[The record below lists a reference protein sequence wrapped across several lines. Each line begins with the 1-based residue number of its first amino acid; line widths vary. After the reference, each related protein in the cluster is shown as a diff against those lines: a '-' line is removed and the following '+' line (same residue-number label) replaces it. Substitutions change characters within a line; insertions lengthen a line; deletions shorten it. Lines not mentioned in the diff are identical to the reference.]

1 MGSGGKGGGSKKQTV
16 GYTYYWDIQAG
27 LGRGPV
33 DEIVAISA
41 DKKTVFAG
49 TQGQISESTSV
60 YIDKPNLF
68 GGTDTGGEG
77 GIRGTLEVMMGEPD
91 QVPTERLRKLL
102 TGLVPGF
109 RGLVTT
115 LFSGMVSSYAA
126 SPKPWSYR
134 VRRGLN
140 GWDGEVWYPEKV
152 FIMLSN
158 PEGQLDDEANLTPEQ
173 ILNLRTIKAYNA
185 AHILVECATNRDW
198 GRGLSLDDLNLD
210 SYRKAADILHREGF
224 GLCLRYNR
232 QTSLDNFVQQI
243 LDHIG
248 AAQYGDLNTGK
259 LVLRLLRDD
268 YNVDELPLFTYD
280 NGIIAVQDDDSTSS
294 DAAPNELVITYHDPV
309 THTDGEVRAQN
320 LGAIQSVGLISS
332 STEYMGIP
340 THELAARAA
349 QRDLEVSASGLTR
362 LILEFDRRGGV
373 LAPASVFRVHLP
385 DRNIDNMVLRVGS
398 IEERDNGSLKIKAV
412 QDVFGLPA
420 TSYSSGGQGSTWV
433 PPDGSAQPITDSQA
447 FEVPYALLA
456 RQLSA
461 ADLDYLHAASS
472 YLSVMATKPNNMA
485 ISYLL
490 QTQSDGM
497 EWQTVSES
505 DWIPS
510 GILRQAV
517 NALDTQLLIE
527 SNLVPTVGSP
537 AWLGDELIRIDEVN
551 ESNKTLIVGRGCGDT
566 LPVHH
571 NGGTVLRFLS
581 EGIEGSTQEYLES
594 ESLNWR
600 LLTKTTTATLKPELA
615 QVSSLTFTGR
625 QSRPYLPGRIAINDQ
640 FYPLEVQEA
649 ETYRMTW
656 AHRDRVLQVDRLI
669 DCLMDDIGPEPETRY
684 HVTILPQDSDE
695 PIWQML
701 VTNNIIDI
709 PYVADI
715 EATEAGIH
723 YLHFWSECKGR
734 RSLQTF
740 STRLP
745 MGHIVIEPE
754 PEPEPEPNPSET
766 PETEVNDD

>member
-27 LGRGPV
+27 LGRGPI

-77 GIRGTLEVMMGEPD
+77 GIQGTLEVMMGEPD
-91 QVPTERLRKLL
+91 QVPTDRLRKLL

-134 VRRGLN
+134 VRRGLK
-140 GWDGEVWYPEKV
+140 GWDSEVWYPEKA

-158 PEGQLDDEANLTPEQ
+158 PEGQLDDEASLTPEQ
-173 ILNLRTIKAYNA
+173 IHNLRTIYAYNA

-198 GRGLSLDDLNLD
+198 GRSLSLDDLNLD
-210 SYRKAADILHREGF
+210 SYRKAADTLHRKGF

-398 IEERDNGSLKIKAV
+398 IEEHDNGSLKIKAV

-433 PPDGSAQPITDSQA
+433 PPDGAAQPITDSQA

-456 RQLSA
+456 RQFSA
-461 ADLDYLHAASS
+461 ADLDYLHATSS

-490 QTQSDGM
+490 QAQSDGM
-497 EWQTVSES
+497 EWQTVSEP
-505 DWIPS
+505 DWTPS

-527 SNLVPTVGSP
+527 SNVVPTVGSP
-537 AWLGDELIRIDEVN
+537 AWLGDELIRIDAVDEGN
-551 ESNKTLIVGRGCGDT
+551 NTLIVGRGCGDT

-581 EGIEGSTQEYLES
+581 EGVEGSTQEYLES

-600 LLTKTTTATLKPELA
+600 LITKTTTETLKPELA

-625 QSRPYLPGRIAINDQ
+625 QSRPYLPGCIAINDQ
-640 FYPLEVQEA
+640 YYPITVEKADEY
-649 ETYRMTW
+649 TMTW
-656 AHRDRVLQVDRLI
+656 GHRDRLLQQDRLI
-669 DCLMDDIGPEPETRY
+669 DCLMESIGPELGTRY
-684 HVTILPQDSDE
+684 HLALTAPGEAEPVWTLALTDSHVVLPYS
-695 PIWQML
+695 
-701 VTNNIIDI
+701 TNTTSRN
-709 PYVADI
+709 AQ
-715 EATEAGIH
+715 AH
-723 YLHFWSECKGR
+723 YLQLWTECNGR
-734 RSLQTF
+734 RSRETF
-740 STRLP
+740 TALLP
-745 MGHIVIEPE
+745 VGLIVIEPE
-754 PEPEPEPNPSET
+754 IPEEPSKA
-766 PETEVNDD
+766 EVTDV

>member
-49 TQGQISESTSV
+49 TPGQISESTSV

-91 QVPTERLRKLL
+91 QTPTERLRKLL

-134 VRRGLN
+134 VRRGLK
-140 GWDGEVWYPEKV
+140 GWDGEVWYPEKA

-173 ILNLRTIKAYNA
+173 IDNLRTIYAYNA

-210 SYRKAADILHREGF
+210 SYRKAADTLHREGF

-268 YNVDELPLFTYD
+268 YHVDELPLFTYD

-398 IEERDNGSLKIKAV
+398 IEERENGSLKIKAV

-433 PPDGSAQPITDSQA
+433 PPDGAAQPITDSHA

-497 EWQTVSES
+497 EWQTVSEP
-505 DWIPS
+505 DWTPS

-527 SNLVPTVGSP
+527 STVVPTVGSP
-537 AWLGDELIRIDEVN
+537 AWLGDELIRIDTVDEG
-551 ESNKTLIVGRGCGDT
+551 NKTLIVGRGCGDT

-581 EGIEGSTQEYLES
+581 EGIEGSTQEYLEN

-600 LLTKTTTATLKPELA
+600 LLTKTTTEALKPEFA
-615 QVSSLTFTGR
+615 QVSSLTFAGR

-640 FYPLEVQEA
+640 RYPVIVAKADEYA
-649 ETYRMTW
+649 MTW
-656 AHRDRVLQVDRLI
+656 AHRDRLLQVDRLI
-669 DCLMDDIGPEPETRY
+669 DSLMDDIGPEPGTQYHLTLTAPGETEPVWTLALTDN
-684 HVTILPQDSDE
+684 HVALPYDTSTTSRDAQ
-695 PIWQML
+695 
-701 VTNNIIDI
+701 
-709 PYVADI
+709 A
-715 EATEAGIH
+715 H
-723 YLHFWSECKGR
+723 YLQLWTECNGR
-734 RSLQTF
+734 RSQETF
-740 STRLP
+740 TTLLP
-745 MGHIVIEPE
+745 VGLIVIEPE
-754 PEPEPEPNPSET
+754 VPEEPSET
-766 PETEVNDD
+766 EVTDV

>member
-1 MGSGGKGGGSKKQTV
+1 MGSGGKGGSKKQTV

-49 TQGQISESTSV
+49 TPGQISESTSV

-134 VRRGLN
+134 VRRGLK
-140 GWDGEVWYPEKV
+140 GWDGNVWYPEKA

-173 ILNLRTIKAYNA
+173 IRNLRTIYAYNA

-210 SYRKAADILHREGF
+210 SYRKAADTLHREGF

-259 LVLRLLRDD
+259 MELRLLRDD
-268 YNVDELPLFTYD
+268 YHVDELPLFTYD

-340 THELAARAA
+340 THELAARVA

-373 LAPASVFRVHLP
+373 LAPASVFRVRLP
-385 DRNIDNMVLRVGS
+385 DRNIDNMVLRVGA

-433 PPDGSAQPITDSQA
+433 PPDGAAQPITDSQA

-490 QTQSDGM
+490 QTQSDGLD
-497 EWQTVSES
+497 WQAVSENN
-505 DWIPS
+505 WMPS
-510 GILRQAV
+510 GILRQGV
-517 NALDTQLLIE
+517 NALDTQLVIDANFLP
-527 SNLVPTVGSP
+527 VVGSA
-537 AWLGDELIRIDEVN
+537 AWLGAELIRIDEVN
-551 ESNKTLIVGRGCGDT
+551 EGNKTLIVGRGCGDT

-594 ESLNWR
+594 ESLSWR
-600 LLTKTTTATLKPELA
+600 LLTKTTTETLKPELA

-625 QSRPYLPGRIAINDQ
+625 QSRPYLPGRIAINEQ
-640 FYPLEVQEA
+640 HYPITVDKADEYV
-649 ETYRMTW
+649 MSW
-656 AHRDRVLQVDRLI
+656 AHRDRLLQVDRLI
-669 DCLMDDIGPEPETRY
+669 DCLMDDIGPEPGTQYYLTLTAPGETEP
-684 HVTILPQDSDE
+684 VWTLALPDN
-695 PIWQML
+695 QMVL
-701 VTNNIIDI
+701 
-709 PYVADI
+709 PYDTSTTSRDAQ
-715 EATEAGIH
+715 AH
-723 YLHFWSECKGR
+723 YLQLWTECNGR
-734 RSLQTF
+734 RSLETF
-740 STRLP
+740 TTLLP
-745 MGHIVIEPE
+745 AGLIVIEPE
-754 PEPEPEPNPSET
+754 APDEPI
-766 PETEVNDD
+766 EVEVTDV

>member
-16 GYTYYWDIQAG
+16 GYRYSWDVQAG

-33 DEIVAISA
+33 DEIVAIVA

-49 TQGQISESTSV
+49 YLGEISANTSL

-68 GGTDTGGEG
+68 GGDDTGGEG
-77 GIRGTLEVMMGEPD
+77 GIQGTLEVMMGEPD
-91 QVPTERLRKLL
+91 QTPTERLRKLL

-115 LFSGMVSSYAA
+115 LYSGVISSYAA

-134 VRRGLN
+134 VRRTVK
-140 GWDGEVWYPEKV
+140 GWDGTVWYPEKAM
-152 FIMLSN
+152 IKLSN
-158 PEGQLDDEANLTPEQ
+158 TEGQLDDEDDLTPEQ
-173 ILNLRTIKAYNA
+173 ISNLRTIYAMNP

-210 SYRKAADILHREGF
+210 SYREAADTLYREGF

-243 LDHIG
+243 LDHVG

-259 LVLRLLRDD
+259 LVLKLLRDD

-280 NGIIAVQDDDSTSS
+280 DGIIAVQDDDSTSS

-309 THTDGEVRAQN
+309 THSDGEVRAQN

-332 STEYMGIP
+332 STEYMGLP
-340 THELAARAA
+340 THDLASRVA

-373 LAPASVFRVHLP
+373 LAPASVFRIHLP

-398 IEERDNGSLKIKAV
+398 IEERDDGRLKIKAV

-420 TSYSSGGQGSTWV
+420 TSYSSGDQGSTWV
-433 PPDGSAQPITDSQA
+433 PPDGAAQPITDSHA
-447 FEVPYALLA
+447 FEVPYTLLA
-456 RQLSA
+456 NQLSA
-461 ADLDYLHAASS
+461 ADLAYLDSTSS
-472 YLSVMATKPNNMA
+472 YLSVMATRPNNMA
-485 ISYLL
+485 VSYLL
-490 QTQSDGM
+490 QTQSEGL
-497 EWQTVSES
+497 EWQTVSEN
-505 DWIPS
+505 DWTPS

-517 NALDTQLLIE
+517 NALDTVLSIE
-527 SNLVPTVGSP
+527 SNFIPPVGS
-537 AWLGDELIRIDEVN
+537 AVWLGDELVRIDAVN
-551 ESNKTLIVGRGCGDT
+551 EAEKTLMVGRGCGDS

-600 LLTKTTTATLKPELA
+600 LLTKTTTETLKPELA

-640 FYPLEVQEA
+640 RYPVTVAKADEYA
-649 ETYRMTW
+649 MTW
-656 AHRDRVLQVDRLI
+656 AHRDRLLQVDRLI
-669 DCLMDDIGPEPETRY
+669 DCLMDDIGPEPGTQYYLTLTAPGETEP
-684 HVTILPQDSDE
+684 VWTLTLTDNQVVLPYDTHTTSRDAQ
-695 PIWQML
+695 
-701 VTNNIIDI
+701 
-709 PYVADI
+709 A
-715 EATEAGIH
+715 H
-723 YLHFWSECKGR
+723 YLQLWTECNGR
-734 RSLQTF
+734 RSRETF
-740 STRLP
+740 TTLLP
-745 MGHIVIEPE
+745 VGLIVTEP
-754 PEPEPEPNPSET
+754 ET
-766 PETEVNDD
+766 PEEPIEMEVTDV

>member
-16 GYTYYWDIQAG
+16 GYRYSFDIQAG

-49 TQGQISESTSV
+49 TLGQISESTSV

-68 GGTDTGGEG
+68 GGDDTGGEG
-77 GIRGTLEVMMGEPD
+77 GIQGTLEVMMGEPD
-91 QVPTERLRKLL
+91 QTPTERLRKLL

-115 LFSGMVSSYAA
+115 LYSGVISSYSA

-134 VRRGLN
+134 VRRGLK
-140 GWDGEVWYPEKV
+140 GWDGEVWYPEKA

-173 ILNLRTIKAYNA
+173 INNLRTIYAYNA

-210 SYRKAADILHREGF
+210 SYRKAADTLHREGF

-268 YNVDELPLFTYD
+268 YHVDELPLFTYD

-420 TSYSSGGQGSTWV
+420 TSYSSGGQGSTWM
-433 PPDGSAQPITDSQA
+433 PPDGAAQPITDSQA

-485 ISYLL
+485 MSYLL
-490 QTQSDGM
+490 QTQSEGL
-497 EWQTVSES
+497 EWQTVSEP
-505 DWIPS
+505 DWTPS

-517 NALDTQLLIE
+517 NALDTQLFIG
-527 SNLVPTVGSP
+527 SNVVPTVGSP
-537 AWLGDELIRIDEVN
+537 AWLGDELIRIDAVDEGN
-551 ESNKTLIVGRGCGDT
+551 NILIVGRGCGDT

-581 EGIEGSTQEYLES
+581 EGIEGSTQEYLEN

-600 LLTKTTTATLKPELA
+600 LLTKTTTETLKPELA
-615 QVSSLTFTGR
+615 QVSSLVFTGR

-640 FYPLEVQEA
+640 RYPVTVVKA
-649 ETYRMTW
+649 DKYTMTW
-656 AHRDRVLQVDRLI
+656 AHRDRLLQVDRLI
-669 DCLMDDIGPEPETRY
+669 DCLMDDIGPEPGTQY
-684 HVTILPQDSDE
+684 HLTLTVPGESEPALALTLTDNHVVLPYD
-695 PIWQML
+695 
-701 VTNNIIDI
+701 TNTSSRD
-709 PYVADI
+709 AQ
-715 EATEAGIH
+715 AH
-723 YLHFWSECKGR
+723 YLQLWGECNGR
-734 RSLQTF
+734 RSREIFTTL
-740 STRLP
+740 LP
-745 MGHIVIEPE
+745 AGLIVIEPE
-754 PEPEPEPNPSET
+754 PPEESI
-766 PETEVNDD
+766 ETEVTDV

>member
-16 GYTYYWDIQAG
+16 GYRYSWDVQAG

-33 DEIVAISA
+33 DEIVAIVA

-49 TQGQISESTSV
+49 YLGEISANTSL

-68 GGTDTGGEG
+68 GGDDTGGEG
-77 GIRGTLEVMMGEPD
+77 GIQGTLEVMMGEPD
-91 QVPTERLRKLL
+91 QTPTERLRKLL

-115 LFSGMVSSYAA
+115 LYSGVISSYAA

-134 VRRGLN
+134 VRRTVK
-140 GWDGEVWYPEKV
+140 GWDGSVWYPEKAM
-152 FIMLSN
+152 IKLSN
-158 PEGQLDDEANLTPEQ
+158 LEGQLDDEDDLTPEQ
-173 ILNLRTIKAYNA
+173 ISNLRTIYAMNP

-198 GRGLSLDDLNLD
+198 GRGLSLDDLNLE
-210 SYRKAADILHREGF
+210 SYRKAADTLHREGF

-259 LVLRLLRDD
+259 LVLKLLRDD
-268 YNVDELPLFTYD
+268 YNADELPLFTYD

-373 LAPASVFRVHLP
+373 LAPASVFRVQLP
-385 DRNIDNMVLRVGS
+385 DRNINNMVLRVGS
-398 IEERDNGSLKIKAV
+398 IEERDDGRLKIKAV

-420 TSYSSGGQGSTWV
+420 TSYSSGDQGSTWV
-433 PPDGSAQPITDSQA
+433 PPDGAAQPITDSHA
-447 FEVPYALLA
+447 FEVPYVLLA
-456 RQLSA
+456 NQLSA

-472 YLSVMATKPNNMA
+472 YLSVMATRPNNMA
-485 ISYLL
+485 VSYLL
-490 QTQSDGM
+490 QTQSEGLD
-497 EWQTVSES
+497 WQMVSEN
-505 DWIPS
+505 DWTPR

-517 NALDTQLLIE
+517 NALDTVLSIE
-527 SNLVPTVGSP
+527 SSFIPPVGSA
-537 AWLGDELIRIDEVN
+537 AWLGEELVRVDAVN
-551 ESNKTLIVGRGCGDT
+551 ETEKTLIVGRGCGDT

-581 EGIEGSTQEYLES
+581 QGLEGSAQEYLET
-594 ESLNWR
+594 ENLNWR
-600 LLTKTTTATLKPELA
+600 LLTKTSTETLKPDYA
-615 QVSSLTFTGR
+615 QVSTLTFAGR
-625 QSRPYLPGRIAINDQ
+625 QSRPYLPGRIMMNDQ
-640 FYPLEVQEA
+640 LYPITVTQADEYVLSW
-649 ETYRMTW
+649 T
-656 AHRDRVLQVDRLI
+656 HRDRVLQQDRLI
-669 DCLMDDIGPEPETRY
+669 DCLMADIGPEPETQY
-684 HVTILPQDSDE
+684 HLTLTPQGAIE
-695 PIWQML
+695 PAWQMTITDNHITL
-701 VTNNIIDI
+701 
-709 PYVADI
+709 PYTTDTTSKKA
-715 EATEAGIH
+715 EAH
-723 YLHFWSECKGR
+723 YLQLWVERQGR
-734 RSLQTF
+734 RSLATF
-740 STRLP
+740 TTLLP
-745 MGHIVIEPE
+745 VGLIVIEPE
-754 PEPEPEPNPSET
+754 VPEELV
-766 PETEVNDD
+766 ETEVTDV

>member
-77 GIRGTLEVMMGEPD
+77 GIQGTLEVMMGEPN
-91 QVPTERLRKLL
+91 QTPTERLRKLL

-134 VRRGLN
+134 VRRGLK
-140 GWDGEVWYPEKV
+140 GWDGDVWYPEKA

-173 ILNLRTIKAYNA
+173 IRNLRTIYAYNA

-210 SYRKAADILHREGF
+210 SYRKAADTLHREGF

-268 YNVDELPLFTYD
+268 YHVDELPLFTYD

-447 FEVPYALLA
+447 FEVPYTLLA

-461 ADLDYLHAASS
+461 AELDYLHTASS
-472 YLSVMATKPNNMA
+472 YFSVMATKPNNMA
-485 ISYLL
+485 VSYLL
-490 QTQSDGM
+490 QTQSDGL
-497 EWQTVSES
+497 EWQTVSEN

-517 NALDTQLLIE
+517 NALDAQLLIE
-527 SNLVPTVGSP
+527 ANVVPAVGSP
-537 AWLGDELIRIDEVN
+537 AWLGDELIRIDAVDEG
-551 ESNKTLIVGRGCGDT
+551 NKTLIVGRGCGDT

-581 EGIEGSTQEYLES
+581 EGIEGNTQEYLES

-600 LLTKTTTATLKPELA
+600 VLTKTTAETLKPEFA

-640 FYPLEVQEA
+640 RYPVTVEKAVEYA
-649 ETYRMTW
+649 MTW
-656 AHRDRVLQVDRLI
+656 AHRDRLLQVDRLI
-669 DCLMDDIGPEPETRY
+669 DCLMDDIGPEPGTEYHLTLTPQGETEPAWSLTLTDN
-684 HVTILPQDSDE
+684 HIVLPYD
-695 PIWQML
+695 
-701 VTNNIIDI
+701 TNTTSRD
-709 PYVADI
+709 AQ
-715 EATEAGIH
+715 AH
-723 YLHFWSECKGR
+723 YLQLWTECNGR
-734 RSLQTF
+734 RSLETF
-740 STRLP
+740 TTLLP
-745 MGHIVIEPE
+745 VGLIVIEPE
-754 PEPEPEPNPSET
+754 APEESI
-766 PETEVNDD
+766 ETEVTDV